1 LRVSIR
7 ETRIAASKEEE
18 EEEKDKMRRER
29 RKKCFQV
36 EKIARHTLGKKRRCS

>member
-7 ETRIAASKEEE
+7 ETRIAASKEE